1 MTEDVH
7 LPLGA
12 YVLGGL
18 TAAERR
24 GFEGHL
30 DGCSSCRTELA
41 ELMPVAALLGRVA
54 ALPSGSDA
62 AASEPALETLLSNV
76 RARRRRT
83 RITRW
88 VATAAAV
95 CLVAGAGAVVL
106 DHQRTPAVTPA
117 VTAAGP
123 TLAMTAGQGLTT
135 AAQISIT
142 HKAWGTA
149 ISLHADDLPTTG
161 TFTLQAIADDGTVE
175 PAATWGATTT
185 GKATVDGATSIQA
198 EDLGQI
204 RILGPDHAVI
214 ASVPM

>member
-18 TAAERR
+18 NPAERR
-24 GFEGHL
+24 AFEDHL
-30 DGCSSCRTELA
+30 DGCSQCRTELA
-41 ELMPVAALLGRVA
+41 ELVPVAALLGRVA
-54 ALPSGSDA
+54 AVPSGPDA
-62 AASEPALETLLSNV
+62 AAAEPALETLLSTV
-76 RARRRRT
+76 RAGRRRT

-106 DHQRTPAVTPA
+106 DHRRTPGT
-117 VTAAGP
+117 TSTGAA
-123 TLAMTAGQGLTT
+123 LAMTAGRGLTT
-135 AAQISIT
+135 AARISIT

-149 ISLHADDLPTTG
+149 ISSHADDLPTTG

-185 GKATVDGATSIQA
+185 GKANVGGATSIQA

-204 RILGPDHAVI
+204 RILGPDDAVI

>member
-7 LPLGA
+7 IPLGA

-18 TAAERR
+18 TEADRR
-24 GFEGHL
+24 AFENHL
-30 DGCSSCRTELA
+30 SGCPKCRAELA

-54 ALPSGSDA
+54 AVPSGSDA
-62 AASEPALETLLSNV
+62 TVEPALETLLSTV

-95 CLVAGAGAVVL
+95 CLLAGAAAVVL
-106 DHQRTPAVTPA
+106 DHRRTPSVT
-117 VTAAGP
+117 TAGP
-123 TLAMTAGQGLTT
+123 ALAMTAGQGLTT
-135 AAQISIT
+135 TAQVSIT

-149 ISLHADDLPTTG
+149 ISLHAADLPTTG
-161 TFTLQAIADDGTVE
+161 TFTLQAIADDGTAE

-185 GKATVDGATSIQA
+185 GKANVDGATSIQA
-198 EDLGQI
+198 EDLDQI